1 MFFSYHEVIA
11 MKVSKSSLTVQSTK
25 FYTNLTT
32 YQQADENEPY
42 ITAVFN
48 NSYIKEYHAIFELGM
63 SLRSITHESFFNLCV
78 TYRSYLEKLFNDR

>member
-11 MKVSKSSLTVQSTK
+11 MEVNKSSLTIQSTK

-32 YQQADENEPY
+32 YEQAGENEPY

-48 NSYIKEYHAIFELGM
+48 SSYVKEYHAIFKLG
-63 SLRSITHESFFNLCV
+63 
-78 TYRSYLEKLFNDR
+78 TYF

>member
-11 MKVSKSSLTVQSTK
+11 MKVNKSSLTIQSTK

-32 YQQADENEPY
+32 YEQAGENEPY

-48 NSYIKEYHAIFELGM
+48 RSYVKEYHAIFKLG
-63 SLRSITHESFFNLCV
+63 
-78 TYRSYLEKLFNDR
+78 TYF